1 MYSIGQY
8 VVCGNKGVCTIEN
21 ITTLDISGVDKA
33 KEYYILK
40 PLYVPAS
47 TIYIPVESA
56 SNSIR
61 PVLTKEEA
69 TRFVET
75 LPQITVLELPN
86 EKMVE
91 QEYRNTMKSNCCEE
105 WARVVKTIRQRKQ
118 KRLEAG
124 RKETTVDGR
133 YLKLAEEN
141 LFGELAVALEI
152 PRNEVLGY
160 IEEHLQGYTAV

>member
-1 MYSIGQY
+1 MYSVGQY
-8 VVCGNKGVCTIEN
+8 VVCGNKGVCTVEN

-40 PLYVPAS
+40 PLYVSAS
-47 TIYIPVESA
+47 TLYIPVETA
-56 SNSIR
+56 MNSVRSIM
-61 PVLTKEEA
+61 TKEEA
-69 TRFVET
+69 THFVENIS
-75 LPQITVLELPN
+75 QIKVLDLPN

-91 QEYRNTMKSNCCEE
+91 QEYRNTMKSNSCEE
-105 WARVVKTIRQRKQ
+105 WARVAKTIRERKQ
-118 KRLEAG
+118 RRLAAG

-152 PRNEVLGY
+152 PRSEVLGY
-160 IEEHLQGYTAV
+160 IREHLQGYTAV